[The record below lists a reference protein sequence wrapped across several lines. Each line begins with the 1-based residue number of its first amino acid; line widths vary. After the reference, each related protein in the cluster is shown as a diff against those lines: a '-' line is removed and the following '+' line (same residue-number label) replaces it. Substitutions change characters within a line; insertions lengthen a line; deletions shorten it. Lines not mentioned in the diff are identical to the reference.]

1 METVIKTATGL
12 AAAVA
17 ASSLHGDAL
26 ATAENTLSF
35 PPGPQAVSIVVGAV
49 RSGFLAFEC
58 GGAVDERRGRA
69 AGEMVAYPVPVWAGS

>member
-17 ASSLHGDAL
+17 ASSSHGDAL

-35 PPGPQAVSIVVGAV
+35 PPGPKAVSIVGAV
-49 RSGFLAFEC
+49 QSGFLAFEC

-69 AGEMVAYPVPVWAGS
+69 AGEMAAYPVPVRTGS